1 MRTVVCLRVLEEV
14 LPRIRIV
21 QHSWRDLI
29 MYFRK
34 REMSLVSCY
43 VFGFIVP
50 TLVTLVV
57 MEFEFCT
64 FEFVSMIKP
73 RLKHDSY

>member
-1 MRTVVCLRVLEEV
+1 
-14 LPRIRIV
+14 
-21 QHSWRDLI
+21 
-29 MYFRK
+29 MYFRQ